1 METKNSRL
9 FPYLVGL
16 SALLVAGSAA
26 FYSVFGLSKLFSGAA
41 LAVVIM
47 AGSLEFA
54 KLVTASFLYRYWDEI
69 NRWMKTYL
77 IVGVVT
83 LVIIT
88 SAGIFGFLS
97 NAYQGATVVF
107 EKESTK
113 LLYKQDRLDQM
124 VEDKQ
129 FLKEELEA
137 AVAEL
142 PDNYR
147 TAKRKL
153 REEYQPKINE
163 INTDMMELKG
173 EIGDLKT
180 ALVETGV
187 DVGPAIYLARV
198 FDTDVDSVVKY
209 FIFMLIAVF
218 DPLAVVLVISYNLT
232 LQVRMRDENDSPVAQ
247 TTPEKK
253 KKKKPKRLGL
263 YKEGKTMLEKVV
275 KETFSPD
282 AEKKSNKVIK
292 DFVKKAPDEDERFKK
307 GSELIEEEPGGGV
320 HEPNQ
325 EEFGKGAVVY
335 QDVVDKKNKEK
346 ENGN

>member
-16 SALLVAGSAA
+16 SAFLVAGSAA

-69 NRWMKTYL
+69 NRFMKTYL
-77 IVGVVT
+77 IIGVVT

-129 FLKEELEA
+129 YLKEELEA

-147 TAKRKL
+147 TAKRQL
-153 REEYQPKINE
+153 REEYQPKINQ
-163 INTDMMELKG
+163 INVDMMEIKS

-232 LQVRMRDENDSPVAQ
+232 LQVRMRDENDIPVAQ

-263 YKEGKTMLEKVV
+263 YKEGKSMLEKVV
-275 KETFSPD
+275 KETFSPE
-282 AEKKSNKVIK
+282 EKKEKKQNKV
-292 DFVKKAPDEDERFKK
+292 
-307 GSELIEEEPGGGV
+307 IEEEPGGGV
-320 HEPNQ
+320 FIPEDK
-325 EEFGKGAVVY
+325 ETGKEFVTRGVPGDRGAINY
-335 QDVVDKKNKEK
+335 TRKRKK
-346 ENGN
+346 

>member
-16 SALLVAGSAA
+16 AALLVAGSAA

-41 LAVVIM
+41 IAVVIM

-54 KLVTASFLYRYWDEI
+54 KLVTASFLYRYWDDI
-69 NRWMKTYL
+69 NRFMKTYL
-77 IVGVVT
+77 IIGVVT

-107 EKESTK
+107 EKESTA
-113 LLYKQDRLDQM
+113 LLYKEDRLDQLS
-124 VEDKQ
+124 EDKK

-153 REEYQPKINE
+153 REEYQPKINQ

-173 EIGDLKT
+173 EIGDLKVE
-180 ALVETGV
+180 LVETGV
-187 DVGPAIYLARV
+187 DVGPAIYLARA
-198 FDTDVDSVVKY
+198 FGTDVDTVVKF
-209 FIFMLIAVF
+209 FIFILIFVF
-218 DPLAVVLVISYNLT
+218 DPMALAMVLAWNT
-232 LQVRMRDENDSPVAQ
+232 
-247 TTPEKK
+247 
-253 KKKKPKRLGL
+253 
-263 YKEGKTMLEKVV
+263 
-275 KETFSPD
+275 
-282 AEKKSNKVIK
+282 
-292 DFVKKAPDEDERFKK
+292 
-307 GSELIEEEPGGGV
+307 
-320 HEPNQ
+320 
-325 EEFGKGAVVY
+325 AVGRRSFEVY
-335 QDVVDKKNKEK
+335 QEGDKVEKIFKEYKEK
-346 ENGN
+346 EVVVEKPKPKPKEPTTTWRAEKVEEPKPEPKKIKKYRGRDGTNALGPNER

>member
-16 SALLVAGSAA
+16 AAFLVAGSAA

-54 KLVTASFLYRYWDEI
+54 KLVTASFLYRYWDDI

-77 IVGVVT
+77 IMGVIT
-83 LVIIT
+83 LVVIT

-97 NAYQGATVVF
+97 NAYQGATASF
-107 EKESTK
+107 EKESTA
-113 LLYKQDRLDQM
+113 LLYKQDRLDQLI
-124 VEDKQ
+124 EDKK

-137 AVAEL
+137 AVSEL

-153 REEYQPKINE
+153 REDYQPKIND
-163 INTDMMELKG
+163 INTTMMELKQ
-173 EIGDLKT
+173 EIGDLKI

-187 DVGPAIYLARV
+187 DVGPAIFLARV

-209 FIFMLIAVF
+209 FIFMYL
-218 DPLAVVLVISYNLT
+218 
-232 LQVRMRDENDSPVAQ
+232 
-247 TTPEKK
+247 
-253 KKKKPKRLGL
+253 
-263 YKEGKTMLEKVV
+263 
-275 KETFSPD
+275 
-282 AEKKSNKVIK
+282 SN
-292 DFVKKAPDEDERFKK
+292 
-307 GSELIEEEPGGGV
+307 
-320 HEPNQ
+320 N
-325 EEFGKGAVVY
+325 
-335 QDVVDKKNKEK
+335 
-346 ENGN
+346 